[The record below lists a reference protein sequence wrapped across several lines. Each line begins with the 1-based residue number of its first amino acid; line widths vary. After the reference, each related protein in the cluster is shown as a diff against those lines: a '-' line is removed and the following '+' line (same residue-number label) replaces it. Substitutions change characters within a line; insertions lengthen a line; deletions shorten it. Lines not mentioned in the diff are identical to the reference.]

1 MRDAPEVFQRAVYAA
16 LGGAP
21 ELIEPGRLH
30 RFSTSG
36 KRGDTSGWCKLFD
49 DLRGG
54 VFGCYRQGIGE
65 TWSAADRATM
75 TREQRAELA
84 RQVAAATAEREAQ
97 QRQQW
102 AENSQRIARLW
113 AECVPLVPGDPVTLY
128 LKGRGLGGVW
138 PLPELLRLHR
148 ALPYW
153 HGADKLGTFPAMVA
167 PIVTPD
173 GRTVALHRTYLTRD
187 GRKAEVPTVKKL
199 TGAAGLLGGA
209 CIPLLPRARP
219 RVLQT
224 LGIAEGIETALAAW
238 CASDVPTMAAYC
250 AGNLAAWRWPAGLQR
265 LVIFADADKAGRDS
279 ADTLRARALGAGL
292 RAAVLTPSDDGAD
305 WCDVWARRGE
315 VLTNADVREP
325 ACDGE
330 MLRNAEVSAPVH
342 EGGAIE
348 VSRLEISRNQPGLP
362 PAHSCGGVA

>member
-1 MRDAPEVFQRAVYAA
+1 MRDAPEVFQRAVHAA

-30 RFSTSG
+30 RFSTNG
-36 KRGDTSGWCKLFD
+36 KQGDTSGWCKLFED
-49 DLRGG
+49 MRGG

-65 TWSAADRATM
+65 TWSAADRVTM
-75 TREQRAELA
+75 TREQRAALA

-102 AENSQRIARLW
+102 AENAQRIARLW

-153 HGADKLGTFPAMVA
+153 EGSEKVGTFPGMVA
-167 PIVTPD
+167 PLVAPD

-199 TGAAGLLGGA
+199 TAAAGPLAGA
-209 CIPLLPRARP
+209 CIPLHSPSRARAF
-219 RVLQT
+219 
-224 LGIAEGIETALAAW
+224 GIAEGIETALAAW
-238 CASDVPTMAAYC
+238 CASGVPTVAAYC

-279 ADTLRARALGAGL
+279 ANELRARALGAGL
-292 RAAVLTPSDDGAD
+292 RAEVLTPSDDGAD

-315 VLTNADVREP
+315 VLGNVEVREC
-325 ACDGE
+325 AQ
-330 MLRNAEVSAPVH
+330 
-342 EGGAIE
+342 EGKA
-348 VSRLEISRNQPGLP
+348 
-362 PAHSCGGVA
+362 